1 MTKTTNENYI
11 YAHRKLDDEG
21 YKLRSIQ
28 ALLPRNLLITYQQ
41 NRAGE
46 ELGRQILEDLGEGG
60 VVKVEKVRMDGL
72 VWEQVDRNEVE
83 MALSKSR
90 RT

>member
-60 VVKVEKVRMDGL
+60 VVEVEKVRLEGL
-72 VWEQVDRNEVE
+72 VWEQLDRDEVE
-83 MALSKSR
+83 MATSIR
-90 RT
+90 DRT